1 MNNGDAAAEEI
12 KMSEAIEM
20 GITLNPVSF
29 LLNSAMDYDAW
40 ENAASLYVAPTASCG
55 DKSISFTF
63 PWDFTYASG
72 YEKIEVTLTNE

>member
-1 MNNGDAAAEEI
+1 
-12 KMSEAIEM
+12 
-20 GITLNPVSF
+20 
-29 LLNSAMDYDAW
+29 MDYDAW
-40 ENAASLYVAPTASCG
+40 ENAASLYVAPKASYG